1 MLARMVALVTSL
13 VAASANAQAGTNAA
27 TSASPPSPVASA
39 VVVPPLGVERTVPV
53 ASRALARGATITTA
67 DYLILATTVRP
78 ALRTAAP
85 AEPGWVTRRPVAA
98 GEPLVEP
105 AVGPP
110 SLVASG
116 QPVTFVSGTSDVR
129 ISIRGTA
136 ASAGAL
142 GDLVWVR
149 VDAGRRLR
157 GVVTAP
163 GTVHAD
169 TTSHR

>member
-1 MLARMVALVTSL
+1 MLARVFVVVASL
-13 VAASANAQAGTNAA
+13 LAASAHAQA
-27 TSASPPSPVASA
+27 VA
-39 VVVPPLGVERTVPV
+39 PLGVERTVPI
-53 ASRALARGATITTA
+53 ASRALSRGATITKA
-67 DYLILATTVRP
+67 DFLVMTTTVRS
-78 ALRTAAP
+78 ALRTAAA
-85 AEPGWVTRRPVAA
+85 AESGWVTRRPIAQ

-110 SLVASG
+110 ALVASG
-116 QPVTFVSGTSDVR
+116 QPVTFVSDQGDVR
-129 ISIRGTA
+129 ISLRGTA

-142 GDLVWVR
+142 GNLVWVR

>member
-1 MLARMVALVTSL
+1 MLARAFVIAASL
-13 VAASANAQAGTNAA
+13 VA
-27 TSASPPSPVASA
+27 TSAGAQM
-39 VVVPPLGVERTVPV
+39 VPTGGVERTVPV
-53 ASRALARGATITTA
+53 AIRALARGATITKA
-67 DYLILATTVRP
+67 DYLVISTTVRS
-78 ALRTAAP
+78 ALRTAAA
-85 AEPGWVTRRPVAA
+85 AESGWVTRRPVAA

-110 SLVASG
+110 SLVSSG
-116 QPVTFVSGTSDVR
+116 QPVTFVAGEGDVR

-149 VDAGRRLR
+149 VDAARRLR

-163 GTVHAD
+163 GIVHAD
-169 TTSHR
+169 TTSSHR

>member
-1 MLARMVALVTSL
+1 MRTRVFVIASSL
-13 VAASANAQAGTNAA
+13 LAASANAQA
-27 TSASPPSPVASA
+27 VA
-39 VVVPPLGVERTVPV
+39 PLGVDRTVPV
-53 ASRALARGATITTA
+53 ASRALARGATITKA
-67 DYLILATTVRP
+67 DFLVISTTVRS
-78 ALRTAAP
+78 ALRTAAA
-85 AEPGWVTRRPVAA
+85 AESGWVTRRPVAA

-116 QPVTFVSGTSDVR
+116 QPVTFVADNGDVR

-169 TTSHR
+169 TTSSHR

>member
-1 MLARMVALVTSL
+1 MFARVFVIAASL
-13 VAASANAQAGTNAA
+13 FAASAHAQAVT
-27 TSASPPSPVASA
+27 
-39 VVVPPLGVERTVPV
+39 PLGVERTVPV
-53 ASRALARGATITTA
+53 ASRALARGATITKA
-67 DYLILATTVRP
+67 DFLVISTTVRS
-78 ALRTAAP
+78 ALRSAAA
-85 AEPGWVTRRPVAA
+85 AESGWVTRRPVAA
-98 GEPLVEP
+98 GEPLIEP

-116 QPVTFVSGTSDVR
+116 QPVTFVSDAGDVR

>member
-1 MLARMVALVTSL
+1 MLARVVVLAASL
-13 VAASANAQAGTNAA
+13 FGASANAQA
-27 TSASPPSPVASA
+27 VA
-39 VVVPPLGVERTVPV
+39 PLGVERTVPV
-53 ASRALARGATITTA
+53 ASRALARGATITKA
-67 DYLILATTVRP
+67 DFLVISTTVRS
-78 ALRTAAP
+78 ALRTAAA
-85 AEPGWVTRRPVAA
+85 AESGWVTRRPVAA

-136 ASAGAL
+136 ASPGAL
-142 GDLVWVR
+142 GDLEWVR

>member
-1 MLARMVALVTSL
+1 MLARVFVTVASL
-13 VAASANAQAGTNAA
+13 VAASADAQAGA
-27 TSASPPSPVASA
+27 
-39 VVVPPLGVERTVPV
+39 PLGVERTIPV
-53 ASRALARGATITTA
+53 ASRALARGATITKA
-67 DYLILATTVRP
+67 DFLVISTTVRS
-78 ALRTAAP
+78 ALRTAAA
-85 AEPGWVTRRPVAA
+85 AESGWVTRRPVAA

-110 SLVASG
+110 SLVTSG
-116 QPVTFVSGTSDVR
+116 QPVTFVSDNSDVR

-157 GVVTAP
+157 GMVTAP